1 MNINQFKTTLPH
13 LLRNRIVPFIHG
25 SQGIGKTQVMGQY
38 CKENGLELV
47 VLHMATME
55 VGDLIGLLD
64 RDGKGAV
71 KHLRPDWF
79 PTSGQGVVFL
89 DELNRAPT
97 DVLQALF
104 SFILNGVLHTHKLP
118 PGWRVVAAG
127 NYASDRFTITSTTD
141 AAWLSRFCHIDF
153 VPTVE
158 EFTLF
163 AENKNLDEVADF
175 IRAQPSMLELSA
187 KDAGRLDTSFIV
199 PDRRAW
205 ADGIGRLEAEG
216 LLPQELQ
223 YEVYSGMVGVAAAAA
238 FISWKNKH
246 EKGLSLKSI
255 LRNYV
260 GSTQDNVLKLSRGS
274 SKRFDLLTGPIDEL
288 LLKLE
293 QSPQLLSADK
303 ALQNLQQFLIDIP
316 RELSMKAFVKFT
328 TLGNFYG
335 KYELINEPDY
345 VGKFS

>member
-1 MNINQFKTTLPH
+1 MNISQFKTALPH
-13 LLRNRIVPFIHG
+13 LLRNKIVPFIHG
-25 SQGIGKTQVMGQY
+25 SQGIGKTQVISQY
-38 CKENGLELV
+38 CKDNELDVV

-79 PTSGQGVVFL
+79 PVEGKGIIFL
-89 DELNRAPT
+89 DELNRAPN

-104 SFILNGVLHTHKLP
+104 SFILNGTLHTHKLP
-118 PGWRVVAAG
+118 SGWSIVTAG
-127 NYASDRFTITSTTD
+127 NYASDRFTVTSTTD

-163 AENKNLDEVADF
+163 AENKGLDEVADF
-175 IRAQPSMLELSA
+175 MRAQPTMLELSA

-205 ADGIGRLEAEG
+205 ADGVGRLEAEG

-223 YEVYSGMVGVAAAAA
+223 YEVYSGMVGTAAAAA

-246 EKGLSLKSI
+246 EKGLTLKSI
-255 LRNYV
+255 LRKYA
-260 GSTQDNVLKLSRGS
+260 GTTQEKVLELSKGNK
-274 SKRFDLLTGPIDEL
+274 KRFDLLNGPIDEL
-288 LLKLE
+288 ILKLE
-293 QSPQLLSADK
+293 QSPQLLSADM
-303 ALQNLQQFLIDIP
+303 ALENLQQFLLDIP
-316 RELSMKAFVKFT
+316 RELSMKAFVKFG
-328 TLGNFYG
+328 TLNSFFG
-335 KYELINEPDY
+335 KYEILNEPVY
-345 VGKFS
+345 VGKFA